1 VIEVRQTE
9 RFTTWLS
16 NLRDEIGRAKII
28 ARVRR
33 LGMGNPGDVAPIGDG
48 ISEMRIHSGP
58 GYRVYYRQTGNTVV
72 LLLLG
77 GDKSTQ
83 VRDIEAAKAMATE
96 ISGDER
102 CQ

>member
-9 RFTTWLS
+9 HFTTWL
-16 NLRDEIGRAKII
+16 NKLRDEIGRAKII

-33 LGMGNPGDVAPIGDG
+33 LGMGNPGDVAPVGGG

-58 GYRVYYRQTGNTVV
+58 GYRVYFKQTGNTVV

-77 GDKSTQ
+77 GDKSSQ
-83 VRDIEAAKAMATE
+83 ARDIEAAIAMAAE
-96 ISGDER
+96 I
-102 CQ
+102 